1 MEETL
6 YDISGNPIAYI
17 AYGNEAVIYMWQGK
31 PVAYLYRDCIYGFN
45 GKHLGWY
52 DNGIIRNTD
61 GLIIGFNKKASDV
74 FVKFEPFK
82 GFKEFLPFK
91 SFREFAH
98 IKPFFSRSKSRES
111 LLQFLLSGVE

>member
-6 YDISGNPIAYI
+6 YDIQGNPIAYI

-31 PVAYLYRDCIYGFN
+31 PVAYLHGDCIYGFN

-52 DNGIIRNTD
+52 DRGIIRNTD
-61 GLIIGFNKKASDV
+61 GLINGFNKKASDV

-82 GFKEFLPFK
+82 EFKQFIPFK
-91 SFREFAH
+91 SFREIAH
-98 IKPFFSRSKSRES
+98 TKPFFSIRKSS
-111 LLQFLLSGVE
+111 DPLSQMLLSGAK